1 MDIGKDYL
9 EPIVCYNMEARRAR
23 EFFKRKAPEAY
34 ASFRNDEVWRK
45 ASLSSKHSGKEILEK
60 AGRRQSHLTDF

>member
-1 MDIGKDYL
+1 MNQLSVIIWKPEELGSSSK
-9 EPIVCYNMEARRAR
+9 EKPS
-23 EFFKRKAPEAY
+23 EAY

-60 AGRRQSHLTDF
+60 AGRRQSDLTDF